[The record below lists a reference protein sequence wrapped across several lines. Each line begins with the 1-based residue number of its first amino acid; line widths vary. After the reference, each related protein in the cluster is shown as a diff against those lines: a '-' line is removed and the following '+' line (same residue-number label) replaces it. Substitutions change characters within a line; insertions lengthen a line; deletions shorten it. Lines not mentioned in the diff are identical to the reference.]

1 MHAREPTFFCR
12 RMTWMAVVVVVA
24 ATAMASAPITARD
37 AHATWSGA
45 PTASSA
51 AASDRS
57 SPGAASAPAGAASLA
72 PPGAAATPDAGSAED
87 VSERKPKGLRL
98 VLTTD
103 ELVDL
108 TSSDPDIAAR
118 LAEVNRRKNTALA
131 IGAGT
136 LVAAAGLMAYTLTTS
151 HHQECLDGTG
161 NVCFDSHRPNKV
173 LLGTSFLIML
183 TGLMAGLTVAPSHRE
198 VIDIVNDWNARNP
211 TEPVVYLPPAPHRHG
226 HIHARRS
233 RLSRR

>member
-1 MHAREPTFFCR
+1 MHAREPTSFCR
-12 RMTWMAVVVVVA
+12 RVTRMAMVVA
-24 ATAMASAPITARD
+24 ATATASAPITARD

-45 PTASSA
+45 PAASSA
-51 AASDRS
+51 AAAGHRS
-57 SPGAASAPAGAASLA
+57 SPGAASAPAEAAGVGA
-72 PPGAAATPDAGSAED
+72 PGAATPDAGSAESA
-87 VSERKPKGLRL
+87 SERKPKGLRL

-103 ELVDL
+103 ELADL

-118 LAEVNRRKNTALA
+118 LADVNRRRNTALA

-136 LVAAAGLMAYTLTTS
+136 LVVSAGLMAYTLTAS
-151 HHQECLDGTG
+151 HHQECLNGTG

-173 LLGTSFLIML
+173 LLGTSLLIML
-183 TGLMAGLTVAPSHRE
+183 TGLMAGLTIAPSHRE

-211 TEPVVYLPPAPHRHG
+211 TEPVVYLLPAPHRHG
-226 HIHARRS
+226 HLHTRRS